1 MMHYNVTKKIISA
14 VLILALLVS
23 VVCISAVSAADMT
36 AIEFGQVVA
45 APGSQVEVPVVIH
58 QNPGIATFRFWIGYD
73 MQALTLVSV
82 EKGEALKKGTLKYSV
97 DETDAAITWFNVSNI
112 TGDGELFKL
121 VFDVSADA
129 AGDYPLTVSYHP
141 EDIANASLQLVECT
155 VKDGLVQID
164 NQIDWHK
171 IDLNGDGKVSA
182 FDAQMLAEA
191 NANLRTLTPEQWA
204 GIGALT
210 PKDIV
215 DYILE
220 N

>member
-1 MMHYNVTKKIISA
+1 MRHCNVTKKILSA

-23 VVCISAVSAADMT
+23 VICISAVSAADMT
-36 AIEFGQVVA
+36 AIEFGQVTA
-45 APGSQVEVPVVIH
+45 TPGSRVEVPVVIR

-97 DETDAAITWFNVSNI
+97 DETDTAVTWFNVSNI

-164 NQIDWHK
+164 NQQK

-191 NANLRTLTPEQWA
+191 NADLRTLTAEQWA

>member
-1 MMHYNVTKKIISA
+1 MRHCNVTKKILSA

-23 VVCISAVSAADMT
+23 VICISAVSAADMT
-36 AIEFGQVVA
+36 AIEFGQVTA
-45 APGSQVEVPVVIH
+45 TPGSRVEVPVVIR

-97 DETDAAITWFNVSNI
+97 DETDTAVTWFNVSNI

-129 AGDYPLTVSYHP
+129 AGDYPLTVSYRA

-155 VKDGLVQID
+155 VQDGLIRVD
-164 NQIDWHK
+164 NHIDWQK
-171 IDLNGDGKVSA
+171 IDLNNDGKDSPI
-182 FDAQMLAEA
+182 DAQILAEA
-191 NANLRTLTPEQWA
+191 NADLRTLTPEQWA
-204 GIGALT
+204 GVAALT
-210 PKDIV
+210 PKDII
-215 DYILE
+215 DYIL
-220 N
+220 NQ